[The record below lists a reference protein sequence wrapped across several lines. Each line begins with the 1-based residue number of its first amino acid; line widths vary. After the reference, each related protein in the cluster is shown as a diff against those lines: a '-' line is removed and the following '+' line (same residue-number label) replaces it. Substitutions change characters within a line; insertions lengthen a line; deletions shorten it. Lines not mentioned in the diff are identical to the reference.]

1 MTIKVFIQK
10 VTLCIKFYI
19 GKVFNYVIPATKQE
33 KKKIS
38 EIEYKFPTV
47 LSTTDTLKR
56 IIDYKLSICRFGDA
70 EFDVAD
76 ALSLNDYYQK
86 PSKEL
91 SKRLVEILKYTSD
104 NKILICIPPFNS
116 PTNNIKYY
124 YKRLTFW
131 QGYWLKRFDKLSPLF
146 INKEYGNSFVS
157 RDSVFYENNVE
168 YIKKIWENRKVVFV
182 YGKGGRFDTKSI
194 LFDNIIAFKTIL
206 IPPSNAYKD
215 YNRIL
220 TECLSYSKDNLFII
234 AAGPTA
240 TVLAFDLAEKGYQA
254 LDMGHLPNCYEQ
266 YLGIKPAPEDT
277 PLIKNISNEN

>member
-10 VTLCIKFYI
+10 VTLRIKFYI
-19 GKVFNYVIPATKQE
+19 RKVFNYVIPASKQE
-33 KKKIS
+33 KKKII
-38 EIEYKFPTV
+38 EIENKFPKV
-47 LSTTDTLKR
+47 LSTPDTLKR
-56 IIDYKLSICRFGDA
+56 IIDHKLSICRFGDG
-70 EFDVAD
+70 EFDIAK
-76 ALSLNDYYQK
+76 ALDPDDYLQK

-91 SKRLVEILKYTSD
+91 SNRLLYILKYPSD

-116 PTNNIKYY
+116 STNNIKYY

-131 QGYWLKRFDKLSPLF
+131 QSYWLKRFDGLF
-146 INKEYGNSFVS
+146 YLFTNKEYGNSFIS
-157 RDSVFYENNVE
+157 RDSVFYENDVE

-182 YGKGGRFDTKSI
+182 YGKGGRFDTESI
-194 LFDNIIAFKTIL
+194 LFDNIIAYKTIL
-206 IPPSNAYKD
+206 VPPSNAYKD

-277 PLIKNISNEN
+277 PLIKNRSNEN

>member
-1 MTIKVFIQK
+1 MTIKVFFQK
-10 VTLCIKFYI
+10 VALRIKFYI
-19 GKVFNYVIPATKQE
+19 RKAFNYIIPASKREKTK
-33 KKKIS
+33 IM
-38 EIEYKFPTV
+38 EIENKFPKV
-47 LSTTDTLKR
+47 LSTSDTLKR
-56 IIDYKLSICRFGDA
+56 IIDYKLSICRYGDA

-76 ALSLNDYYQK
+76 ALNPNDYYQK
-86 PSKEL
+86 PSEEL
-91 SKRLVEILKYTSD
+91 SKRLIEILKHPSD

-131 QGYWLKRFDKLSPLF
+131 QAYWLKRFDRLSPLF

-168 YIKKIWENRKVVFV
+168 YIKKIWENKKVIFV
-182 YGKGGRFDTKSI
+182 YGKGGRFDTKST
-194 LFDNIIAFKTIL
+194 LFDNIIRYETIL
-206 IPPSNAYKD
+206 VSPSNAYKD

-240 TVLAFDLAEKGYQA
+240 TVLAFDLAQKGYQA

-266 YLGIKPAPEDT
+266 YLGTKPAPENT
-277 PLIKNISNEN
+277 PLIKK